1 MSGNEVEVP
10 LDLQSNPLPADF
22 LPLKC
27 DACSGIFCADHVA
40 YAQHH
45 CGSAYEKV
53 RGRSEGERG
62 RMEDGMQNLWNPSA
76 SHFLSF
82 TVFLRLSAGNI
93 VSFCVYG
100 GHVQVLSGPEIWLV
114 WE

>member
-1 MSGNEVEVP
+1 MSGNDVEVP
-10 LDLQSNPLPADF
+10 LGLQSDPLLADF

-45 CGSAYEKV
+45 CGSAYQKV

-62 RMEDGMQNLWNPSA
+62 RVEKACSISGIPLPLFSSA
-76 SHFLSF
+76 L
-82 TVFLRLSAGNI
+82 LL
-93 VSFCVYG
+93 
-100 GHVQVLSGPEIWLV
+100 
-114 WE
+114 

>member
-1 MSGNEVEVP
+1 MSGNVEVL
-10 LDLQSNPLPADF
+10 LDLQSDPLPADF

-45 CGSAYEKV
+45 CGSAYQKV

-62 RMEDGMQNLWNPSA
+62 RVEDACKISGTPLPHIFPSL
-76 SHFLSF
+76 LS
-82 TVFLRLSAGNI
+82 S
-93 VSFCVYG
+93 
-100 GHVQVLSGPEIWLV
+100 
-114 WE
+114 